1 MKEIVKDLCPPL
13 LWRKLQDIR
22 SRVSPHQPVSPRQVS
37 ANAESQ
43 DLDLYWTPEMAQI
56 LETWADGNAW
66 LEVQFLM
73 ANCKGSV
80 LDIACGT
87 GKTMTLLD
95 SANLDIKG
103 CDISDMLIRKAVERG
118 LPADSLKVCDATQL
132 PYAADEF
139 DYSYSI
145 GSLEHFTEEG
155 IEKFIGEASRVT
167 KVGSFHMMP
176 TSLSETD
183 EGWMKTYQSF
193 HNNSPAWWVS
203 QFEKKFARVIVLASN
218 WKDPI
223 SVGKWFLC
231 YH

>member
-1 MKEIVKDLCPPL
+1 
-13 LWRKLQDIR
+13 
-22 SRVSPHQPVSPRQVS
+22 
-37 ANAESQ
+37 
-43 DLDLYWTPEMAQI
+43 
-56 LETWADGNAW
+56 
-66 LEVQFLM
+66 M
-73 ANCKGSV
+73 ANCNGSV

-95 SANLDIKG
+95 KSRLNIKG
-103 CDISDMLIRKAVERG
+103 CDISDVLIGKAMERG

-132 PYAADEF
+132 PYAIGEF

-145 GSLEHFTEEG
+145 GSLEHFTDEG
-155 IEKFIGEASRVT
+155 IEKFISEASRVT
-167 KVGSFHMMP
+167 KIGSFHMMP
-176 TSLSETD
+176 TSLSRTD

-193 HNNSPAWWVS
+193 HNNSPEWWVNR
-203 QFEKKFARVIVLASN
+203 FEKRFDRVVVLDSN